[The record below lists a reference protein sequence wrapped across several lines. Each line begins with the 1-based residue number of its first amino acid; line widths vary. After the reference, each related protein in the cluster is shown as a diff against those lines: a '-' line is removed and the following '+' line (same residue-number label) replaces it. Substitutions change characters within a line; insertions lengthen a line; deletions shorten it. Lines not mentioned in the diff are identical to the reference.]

1 MKLKYNTGLD
11 TKWTHHSKLDIC
23 PYGKLSMK
31 MVVRGD
37 GFANNIMSNLYIYIY
52 NNRWN
57 WEKFK
62 LEFQIRVQFCVMC
75 PKLFII
81 KEFYFLI
88 LESNMKPHHKYSSKW
103 VIKYKN

>member
-52 NNRWN
+52 
-57 WEKFK
+57 
-62 LEFQIRVQFCVMC
+62 IY
-75 PKLFII
+75 IYI
-81 KEFYFLI
+81 
-88 LESNMKPHHKYSSKW
+88 
-103 VIKYKN
+103 